1 MPPLGLFRKKEKQ
14 PAETKKE
21 TRRGPKTERKTLL
34 EELCGTNKELYEAL
48 SRTLLLDP
56 EHMVKEGIE
65 PHIQKAEEYEKAQNT
80 MNARIEYQVAGQIA
94 LHDGK
99 LPQVQKYFKKAA
111 EIEPNSAYTKAFEY
125 FGKKENA
132 EKAIAIAQE
141 FYAKSAKR
149 T

>member
-14 PAETKKE
+14 PTETKKE

-34 EELCGTNKELYEAL
+34 DELCGNNKELHEAL

-56 EHMVKEGIE
+56 EALIKEGIE
-65 PHIQKAEEYEKAQNT
+65 SHVRKAEEYENAQNT

-94 LHDGK
+94 LHEGK

-111 EIEPNSAYTKAFEY
+111 EVEPNSAYTKAFEY

-132 EKAIAIAQE
+132 EKAIATAQE
-141 FYAKSAKR
+141 FYAKSAKK